1 MCSTPGGNAEPA
13 NSIRAQLAT
22 PATVDVIF
30 AHALF
35 ICPGGHPKPYL
46 EYLVDRRVLPFDKER
61 LEGRLF
67 YSVDSSAQLEKI
79 WPQYLAT
86 KPDFVKL
93 VFVFS
98 ELYGSGDASQKSLG
112 LRPETAKE
120 IVKGIRFKTSVG

>member
-1 MCSTPGGNAEPA
+1 MFYVLNAGGDAEPA

-35 ICPGGHPKPYL
+35 TCPGGHPKPYL
-46 EYLVDRRVLPFDKER
+46 EYLVDRRVLPLDKER
-61 LEGRLF
+61 LEGFF
-67 YSVDSSAQLEKI
+67 YSVDSQVEKI
-79 WPQYLAT
+79 WAQYLAT

-98 ELYGSGDASQKSLG
+98 ELYGCGDASQKSLG